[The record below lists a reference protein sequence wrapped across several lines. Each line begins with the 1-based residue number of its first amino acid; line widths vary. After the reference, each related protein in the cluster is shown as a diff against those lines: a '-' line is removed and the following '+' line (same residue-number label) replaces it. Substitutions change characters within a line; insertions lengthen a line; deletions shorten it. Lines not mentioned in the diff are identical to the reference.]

1 MSEVDAD
8 QKAEKPE
15 RPPTV
20 GDGIAE
26 SREAARQTD
35 AARDEYAE
43 DRIPVTLLRNRS
55 DRPVQT
61 EPP

>member
-1 MSEVDAD
+1 MSEAD
-8 QKAEKPE
+8 TDQTAEKPE

-26 SREAARQTD
+26 SREAACRTD
-35 AARDEYAE
+35 AARDEHAE
-43 DRIPVTLLRNRS
+43 DQNRS
-55 DRPVQT
+55 DWHVQA